1 MGRTKDLEL
10 KVNILEYKLEK
21 LQMEAQK
28 SVSILA
34 SKLKK
39 VEEKY
44 ILSETENQESK
55 KFSGYFRDKNEKV

>member
-1 MGRTKDLEL
+1 MGHTKDLEI
-10 KVNILEYKLEK
+10 KESILEYKLEK

-39 VEEKY
+39 VEEKF
-44 ILSETENQESK
+44 ILSEAENQE
-55 KFSGYFRDKNEKV
+55 